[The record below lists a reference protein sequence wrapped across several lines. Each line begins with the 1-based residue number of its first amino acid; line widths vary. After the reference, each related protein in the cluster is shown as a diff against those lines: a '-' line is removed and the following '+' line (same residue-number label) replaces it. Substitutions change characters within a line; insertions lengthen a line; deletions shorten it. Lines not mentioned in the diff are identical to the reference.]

1 MSVFRSIVF
10 TAALSGLLVGGVVT
24 GLQHLGTVPLIQK
37 GEVYEEQAKAS
48 VPAAAAHVH
57 ADGTAHIHADGAT
70 HAHEAAWEPKDGLER
85 NAYTALA
92 NVLTAMGFAL
102 VLAGLII
109 VSGRKPS
116 WREGLF
122 WGLGGF
128 AAFTIAPGLGL
139 PPELPGMP
147 AAALEQRQFWWVA
160 TAAATAAGLALLV
173 FNRSFWAAGLA
184 IVLIAAPHVIGAPQ
198 LADVHTNVPE
208 ALSRKFITAVTITSL
223 VFWVLLGVCTATF
236 QRRFGASA

>member
-48 VPAAAAHVH
+48 APATPTVAEH
-57 ADGTAHIHADGAT
+57 AHIHANGT
-70 HAHEAAWEPKDGLER
+70 AHVHAAWEPKDGLER

-128 AAFTIAPGLGL
+128 VAFTIAPGLGL

-147 AAALEQRQFWWVA
+147 AAALEARQAWWVA
-160 TAAATAAGLALLV
+160 TAAATAAGLWLLIFKRAV
-173 FNRSFWAAGLA
+173 WAAGLA

-198 LADVHTNVPE
+198 PLDAHTNVPE
-208 ALSRKFITAVTITSL
+208 ALSRQFVAAVTVTSL
-223 VFWVLLGVCTATF
+223 VFWSLLGSLTAMF
-236 QRRFGASA
+236 QQRFRAA